1 MHLVVQAHV
10 DESENAIATMGQVEI
25 ALWGITMVILMLEA
39 LFIFRPMMSTI
50 VDQVKVLDKKKT
62 DAEKNL
68 EHLKATR
75 QALVESQR
83 IVSLG
88 RMVSGFSHELS
99 TPLGIAVSATS
110 QIEESIADLKD
121 RLLTLPEG
129 NNKNIDNNVTH
140 ITETALIASINLSR
154 AGRLLDM
161 FKQSSIDKYSEENHE
176 FNLSKLTQDTAQNLN
191 HELKAKSVQVLVNCS
206 DDITLEGK
214 PSLLEQLIT
223 NLIVN
228 SLTHG
233 YPDGSVLQQTPTIT
247 INWRVD
253 PIKETISLEYHDNG
267 LGIDAA
273 IADRLFEPFATN
285 RPAQGRGLGLYIC
298 HTIVTQE
305 LKGTLRSDLTAGA
318 GATFHAEFPLTA

>member
-1 MHLVVQAHV
+1 
-10 DESENAIATMGQVEI
+10 
-25 ALWGITMVILMLEA
+25 MLEA

-161 FKQSSIDKYSEENHE
+161 FK
-176 FNLSKLTQDTAQNLN
+176 
-191 HELKAKSVQVLVNCS
+191 
-206 DDITLEGK
+206 
-214 PSLLEQLIT
+214 
-223 NLIVN
+223 
-228 SLTHG
+228 
-233 YPDGSVLQQTPTIT
+233 
-247 INWRVD
+247 
-253 PIKETISLEYHDNG
+253 
-267 LGIDAA
+267 
-273 IADRLFEPFATN
+273 
-285 RPAQGRGLGLYIC
+285 
-298 HTIVTQE
+298 
-305 LKGTLRSDLTAGA
+305 
-318 GATFHAEFPLTA
+318 

>member
-1 MHLVVQAHV
+1 
-10 DESENAIATMGQVEI
+10 
-25 ALWGITMVILMLEA
+25 
-39 LFIFRPMMSTI
+39 
-50 VDQVKVLDKKKT
+50 
-62 DAEKNL
+62 
-68 EHLKATR
+68 LKATR

-318 GATFHAEFPLTA
+318 GATFHAEFPLTV